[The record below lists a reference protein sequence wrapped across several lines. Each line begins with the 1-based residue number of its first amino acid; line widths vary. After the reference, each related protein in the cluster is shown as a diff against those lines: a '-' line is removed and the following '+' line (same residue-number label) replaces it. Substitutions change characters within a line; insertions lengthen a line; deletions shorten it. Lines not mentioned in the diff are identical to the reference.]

1 MALRCS
7 DLPRRPRSARLEG
20 KSLTDVGAVSGKNIV
35 WIVAACVIA
44 AIGAVVALLAT
55 GFFDA
60 TEPPADSPFALQ
72 DAEAGDSADAST
84 EALPSSP
91 APRHSGPPP
100 EFALAERLL
109 NDIPGGAKVAL
120 QPLDQRYAGLEPAVG
135 DPLYE
140 RILLALT
147 NAAED
152 GVTLLAR
159 ERLRAI
165 YNSLEEF
172 YQGDIESL
180 LRNAQ
185 ADIEIICKP
194 TSNATGIILSCSA
207 VRLVNAVT
215 LATAAAHFP
224 ISRRAAHFD
233 VAIDA
238 IASRLAQGAPPGTVA
253 LVPLLDTGVETGLTR
268 RIGERLEDKIA
279 TAMAKRLGSRAAE
292 VAANAVLADGK
303 ASDSDVPHYRLRGE
317 LRRLDDQRF
326 RVDARLLLGE
336 RKLIAD
342 GADMA
347 IASVPADL
355 ASSLSRSDGAPEPT
369 KRYEAVAE
377 AVVSERLDAASA
389 RRAARNLARARVIAQ
404 ALGLDSPAVDEVR
417 TEADAVA
424 ALGEYLGKGL
434 PVEEEFHDLT
444 VDDGGRTA
452 VRLRAKVVPVGTVSR
467 PAVTAK
473 LLKKTVFKA
482 MEPISIELRSEAKVY
497 LGIYAWGADNRVVRL
512 YPTKG
517 SSQLRMEA
525 GQVLVIPSQGEG
537 RIRSEPLRMEGNF
550 EDHEAL
556 IVVAATES
564 VDYGNLAPVAGATLT
579 GTMDRA
585 RQGGEFIAALG
596 LMGIGR
602 MSVTVLNYQVH
613 L

>member
-1 MALRCS
+1 MWGAVT
-7 DLPRRPRSARLEG
+7 G
-20 KSLTDVGAVSGKNIV
+20 KSLAWIVAVCGIAAVGAV
-35 WIVAACVIA
+35 A
-44 AIGAVVALLAT
+44 ALLAT

-60 TEPPADSPFALQ
+60 AEP
-72 DAEAGDSADAST
+72 
-84 EALPSSP
+84 PSSP
-91 APRHSGPPP
+91 FTLQDVEQGTLPTRRPPPSIPSTPTPRHRGGPPP
-100 EFALAERLL
+100 EIALAEQLMA
-109 NDIPGGAKVAL
+109 DIPHGAKVAL
-120 QPLDQRYAGLEPAVG
+120 QPLDHRYAGLEPAIG

-140 RILLALT
+140 RLLLALT
-147 NAAED
+147 SAAED

-224 ISRRAAHFD
+224 ISRTAAHFD

-238 IASRLAQGAPPGTVA
+238 IATRLAQGAPPGTVA
-253 LVPLLDTGVETGLTR
+253 LMPLLDTGVETTLTR
-268 RIGERLEDKIA
+268 RIGERLEDRIA
-279 TAMAKRLGSRAAE
+279 TLMAKRLGSRAAE
-292 VAANAVLADGK
+292 AAANAELG
-303 ASDSDVPHYRLRGE
+303 SGQTPGSDVPRYRLRGE
-317 LRRLDDQRF
+317 LRRLDDDRF

-347 IASVPADL
+347 TASVPAEL
-355 ASSLSRSDGAPEPT
+355 AASLTRRDGAPEPT

-377 AVVSERLDAASA
+377 AVVSARLDAASA

-404 ALGLDSPAVDEVR
+404 ALGLDAPAVDEVR
-417 TEADAVA
+417 SEADAVA

-434 PVEEEFHDLT
+434 PVDEQFHEFHDLA
-444 VDDGGRTA
+444 VDNGLRMG
-452 VRLRAKVVPVGTVSR
+452 VRLTAKVVPVGVVSS
-467 PAVTAK
+467 PALTSK
-473 LLKKTVFKA
+473 LPKTVFKA
-482 MEPISIELRSEAKVY
+482 MEPITVELRSEAKVY
-497 LGIYAWGADNRVVRL
+497 LGVFAWGADNRVVRL
-512 YPTKG
+512 YPTNAQR
-517 SSQLRMEA
+517 QLTMEA
-525 GQVLVIPSQGEG
+525 GQVLVLPSQGEG
-537 RIRSEPLRMEGNF
+537 RIRSEPLRTEGNL

-564 VDYGNLAPVAGATLT
+564 VDFGALAPEAGATLT
-579 GTMDRA
+579 ETLVRA
-585 RQGGEFIAALG
+585 VDGGGFLAALAKTGTSG
-596 LMGIGR
+596 LCVEIL
-602 MSVTVLNYQVH
+602 SYQVH

>member
-1 MALRCS
+1 MWGVVT
-7 DLPRRPRSARLEG
+7 G
-20 KSLTDVGAVSGKNIV
+20 KSLAWIVAVCGIAAVGAV
-35 WIVAACVIA
+35 A
-44 AIGAVVALLAT
+44 ALLAT

-60 TEPPADSPFALQ
+60 AEP
-72 DAEAGDSADAST
+72 
-84 EALPSSP
+84 PSSP
-91 APRHSGPPP
+91 FTLQDVEQGTLPTRRPPPSIPSTPTPRHRGGPPP
-100 EFALAERLL
+100 EIALAEQLMA
-109 NDIPGGAKVAL
+109 DIPHGAKVAL
-120 QPLDQRYAGLEPAVG
+120 QPLDHRYAGLEPAIG

-140 RILLALT
+140 RLLLALT
-147 NAAED
+147 SAAED

-224 ISRRAAHFD
+224 ISRTAAHFD

-238 IASRLAQGAPPGTVA
+238 IATRLAQGAPPGTVA
-253 LVPLLDTGVETGLTR
+253 LMPLLDTGVETTLTR
-268 RIGERLEDKIA
+268 RIGERLEDRIA
-279 TAMAKRLGSRAAE
+279 TLMAKRLGSRAAE
-292 VAANAVLADGK
+292 AAANAELG
-303 ASDSDVPHYRLRGE
+303 SGQTPGSDVPRYRLRGE
-317 LRRLDDQRF
+317 LRRLDDDRF

-347 IASVPADL
+347 TASVPAEL
-355 ASSLSRSDGAPEPT
+355 AASLSRRDGAPEPT

-377 AVVSERLDAASA
+377 AVVGPRLDAASA

-404 ALGLDSPAVDEVR
+404 ALGLDAPAVDEVR
-417 TEADAVA
+417 SEADAVA

-434 PVEEEFHDLT
+434 PVDEQFHDLA
-444 VDDGGRTA
+444 VDDGSRIG
-452 VRLRAKVVPVGTVSR
+452 VRLGAKVVPVGVVSA
-467 PAVTAK
+467 PALTAK
-473 LLKKTVFKA
+473 LPKTVFKA
-482 MEPISIELRSEAKVY
+482 MEPITVELRSEAKVY
-497 LGIYAWGADNRVVRL
+497 LGVFAWGADNRVVRL
-512 YPTKG
+512 YPTDG
-517 SSQLRMEA
+517 QRQLTMEA
-525 GQVLVIPSQGEG
+525 GEVLVLPPHGEG
-537 RIRSEPLRMEGNF
+537 RIRSEPLRTEGNL

-556 IVVAATES
+556 IVIAATES
-564 VDYGNLAPVAGATLT
+564 VDYGALAPEAGATLT
-579 GTMDRA
+579 ETMERSVNGW
-585 RQGGEFIAALG
+585 RFLAALAKAR
-596 LMGIGR
+596 LGR
-602 MSVTVLNYQVH
+602 ISVDILSYQIY

>member
-1 MALRCS
+1 M
-7 DLPRRPRSARLEG
+7 
-20 KSLTDVGAVSGKNIV
+20 SGKNIV
-35 WIVAACVIA
+35 WIVAACGIA
-44 AIGAVVALLAT
+44 AIGAVGALLAT
-55 GFFDA
+55 GFFDV
-60 TEPPADSPFALQ
+60 TEPANSPFAIQ
-72 DAEAGDSADAST
+72 DAEAGDPADASP

-91 APRHSGPPP
+91 APRHLGPPP
-100 EFALAERLL
+100 ENALAERLL
-109 NDIPGGAKVAL
+109 DDIPGGAKVAL
-120 QPLDQRYAGLEPAVG
+120 QPLDQRYAGLQPAVG

-140 RILLALT
+140 RLLLALT

-233 VAIDA
+233 VAIDG
-238 IASRLAQGAPPGTVA
+238 IASRLAQGPPPGTVA
-253 LVPLLDTGVETGLTR
+253 LVPLLDTGVETTLTR

-342 GADMA
+342 GVDVA
-347 IASVPADL
+347 IESVPAEL

-404 ALGLDSPAVDEVR
+404 ALGLDAPAVDEVR

-424 ALGEYLGKGL
+424 ALGEYLGKGI
-434 PVEEEFHDLT
+434 PVEEEFHDLR
-444 VDDGGRTA
+444 VDDGVRAG
-452 VRLRAKVVPVGTVSR
+452 VRLQAKVVPVGVVSR

-473 LLKKTVFKA
+473 LQKTVFKA

-497 LGIYAWGADNRVVRL
+497 LGVFAWGADNRVVRL

-517 SSQLRMEA
+517 QGQLTMDT
-525 GQVLVIPSQGEG
+525 GQVLVIPLQGEG
-537 RIRSEPLRMEGNF
+537 RIRSQPLRAEGNF

-556 IVVAATES
+556 IVVAATEA
-564 VDYGNLAPVAGATLT
+564 VDYGKLAPVAGSTLTETMGRALYGGRFIATLAT
-579 GTMDRA
+579 VVPS
-585 RQGGEFIAALG
+585 QLSI
-596 LMGIGR
+596 
-602 MSVTVLNYQVH
+602 TVLPYQVY

>member
-1 MALRCS
+1 MS
-7 DLPRRPRSARLEG
+7 G
-20 KSLTDVGAVSGKNIV
+20 KSIA
-35 WIVAACVIA
+35 WIVAAGGIA
-44 AIGAVVALLAT
+44 AVGAVVALLAT
-55 GFFDA
+55 GFFEA
-60 TEPPADSPFALQ
+60 AEAVDSPFTVQ
-72 DAEAGDSADAST
+72 DAEAGDLANPSPDA
-84 EALPSSP
+84 APSSP
-91 APRHSGPPP
+91 TPRHRGPRP
-100 EFALAERLL
+100 ETALAERLL
-109 NDIPGGAKVAL
+109 DDIPSGAKVAL

-140 RILLALT
+140 RLLLALT

-224 ISRRAAHFD
+224 ITRRAAHFD

-238 IASRLAQGAPPGTVA
+238 IASRLAQGAPPGTVT
-253 LVPLLDTGVETGLTR
+253 LVPLLDTGVETTLTR

-279 TAMAKRLGSRAAE
+279 TAMAKRLGSRAGEA
-292 VAANAVLADGK
+292 AANAALGDGE
-303 ASDSDVPHYRLRGE
+303 ASGSDVPRYRLRGE
-317 LRRLDDQRF
+317 LRRLDDLRF

-342 GADMA
+342 GTDVAV
-347 IASVPADL
+347 ASVPAEL
-355 ASSLSRSDGAPEPT
+355 AASLSRGDGAPEPT
-369 KRYEAVAE
+369 RRYEAVAE

-389 RRAARNLARARVIAQ
+389 RRAARNLARVRVIAQ
-404 ALGLDSPAVDEVR
+404 ALGLDAPAVNEVR

-424 ALGEYLGKGL
+424 ALGEYLSKGL
-434 PVEEEFHDLT
+434 PVDEQFHDLG
-444 VDDGGRTA
+444 VDDGSRIG
-452 VRLRAKVVPVGTVSR
+452 VRLGAKVVPVGVVSR

-473 LLKKTVFKA
+473 LQKTVFKA

-497 LGIYAWGADNRVVRL
+497 LGVFAWGADNRVVRL
-512 YPTKG
+512 YPTDA
-517 SSQLRMEA
+517 QRELTMEA
-525 GQVLVIPSQGEG
+525 GEVRVLPSEGQGN
-537 RIRSEPLRMEGNF
+537 IRSEPLRMDGNV

-556 IVVAATES
+556 IVVASTES
-564 VDYGNLAPVAGATLT
+564 VDYTNLAPEVGTTLT
-579 GTMDRA
+579 ETMDRA
-585 RQGGEFIAALG
+585 HDGGKFIGALATA
-596 LMGIGR
+596 IPSR
-602 MSVTVLNYQVH
+602 MSVTTLGFQVH
-613 L
+613 F

>member
-1 MALRCS
+1 M
-7 DLPRRPRSARLEG
+7 
-20 KSLTDVGAVSGKNIV
+20 SGKNIV
-35 WIVAACVIA
+35 WIVAACGIA
-44 AIGAVVALLAT
+44 AIGAVGALLAT
-55 GFFDA
+55 GFFDV
-60 TEPPADSPFALQ
+60 TEPANSPFAIQ
-72 DAEAGDSADAST
+72 DAEAGDPADASP

-91 APRHSGPPP
+91 APRHPGPPP
-100 EFALAERLL
+100 ENALAERLL
-109 NDIPGGAKVAL
+109 DDVPGGAKVAL

-140 RILLALT
+140 RLLLALT

-238 IASRLAQGAPPGTVA
+238 IASRLAQGAPPGTIA
-253 LVPLLDTGVETGLTR
+253 LVPLLDTGVETALTR

-292 VAANAVLADGK
+292 VAANAALRDGQ

-317 LRRLDDQRF
+317 LRRLDDKRF

-342 GADMA
+342 GADVA
-347 IASVPADL
+347 IASVPAEL
-355 ASSLSRSDGAPEPT
+355 ASSLSRSDGTPEPT

-404 ALGLDSPAVDEVR
+404 ALGLDAPAVDEVR

-444 VDDGGRTA
+444 VDDSSRIGI
-452 VRLRAKVVPVGTVSR
+452 RLGAKVVPVGLVSR

-473 LLKKTVFKA
+473 LQKTVFKA

-497 LGIYAWGADNRVVRL
+497 LGVFAWGADNRVVRL
-512 YPTKG
+512 YPTDAQR
-517 SSQLRMEA
+517 QLMIEA
-525 GQVLVIPSQGEG
+525 GQVLVLPSQGEG
-537 RIRSEPLRMEGNF
+537 RIRSEPLRVQGNL

-556 IVVAATES
+556 IVVASTDS
-564 VDYGNLAPVAGATLT
+564 VDYNKLTSAAGATLT
-579 GTMDRA
+579 ETMEQALD
-585 RQGGEFIAALG
+585 GGSFLAKLALTAPG
-596 LMGIGR
+596 ST
-602 MSVTVLNYQVH
+602 SVALLSYQVH

>member
-1 MALRCS
+1 M
-7 DLPRRPRSARLEG
+7 
-20 KSLTDVGAVSGKNIV
+20 SGKNIV
-35 WIVAACVIA
+35 WIVATCGLA
-44 AIGAVVALLAT
+44 AVGAVAALLAT
-55 GFFDA
+55 GFFDV
-60 TEPPADSPFALQ
+60 TEPANSPFAIQ
-72 DAEAGDSADAST
+72 DAEAGDPADASP

-91 APRHSGPPP
+91 APRHPGPPP
-100 EFALAERLL
+100 ENALAERLL
-109 NDIPGGAKVAL
+109 DDIPGGAKVAL

-140 RILLALT
+140 RLLLALT

-233 VAIDA
+233 VAIDG
-238 IASRLAQGAPPGTVA
+238 IASRLAQGPPPGTVA
-253 LVPLLDTGVETGLTR
+253 LVPLLDTGVETTLTR

-292 VAANAVLADGK
+292 VAANAVLRDGQ
-303 ASDSDVPHYRLRGE
+303 ASGSDVPHYRLRGE

-342 GADMA
+342 GVDVA
-347 IASVPADL
+347 IESVPAEL

-389 RRAARNLARARVIAQ
+389 RRGARNLARARVIAQ
-404 ALGLDSPAVDEVR
+404 ALGLDAPAVDEVR

-434 PVEEEFHDLT
+434 PVEEEFHDLR
-444 VDDGGRTA
+444 VDDGVRAG
-452 VRLRAKVVPVGTVSR
+452 VRLRAKVVPVGVVSR

-473 LLKKTVFKA
+473 LQKTVFKA

-497 LGIYAWGADNRVVRL
+497 LGVFAWGADNRVVRL

-517 SSQLRMEA
+517 QGQLTMDT
-525 GQVLVIPSQGEG
+525 GQVLVIPLQGEG
-537 RIRSEPLRMEGNF
+537 RIRSQPLRAEGNF

-556 IVVAATES
+556 IVVAATET
-564 VDYGNLAPVAGATLT
+564 VDYGKLAPVAGSTLT
-579 GTMDRA
+579 ETMGRA
-585 RQGGEFIAALG
+585 LQGGEFIAALG
-596 LMGIGR
+596 LMRPRR
-602 MSVTVLNYQVH
+602 MSVAVLNYQVH

>member
-1 MALRCS
+1 ML
-7 DLPRRPRSARLEG
+7 G
-20 KSLTDVGAVSGKNIV
+20 VGAVSAKNLA
-35 WIVAACVIA
+35 WIVAACGIA
-44 AIGAVVALLAT
+44 AVGAFVALLTT

-60 TEPPADSPFALQ
+60 AERPDSPFMQQ
-72 DAEAGDSADAST
+72 DVGDSDIADA
-84 EALPSSP
+84 PP
-91 APRHSGPPP
+91 ARNAIQPRPRHRGPPP
-100 EFALAERLL
+100 EIALAERLMA
-109 NDIPGGAKVAL
+109 DIPSGAKVAL

-140 RILLALT
+140 RLLLALT
-147 NAAED
+147 DAAED

-215 LATAAAHFP
+215 LATAAGHFP
-224 ISRRAAHFD
+224 ISRSAAHFD

-238 IASRLAQGAPPGTVA
+238 IATRLAQGVPPGTVT
-253 LVPLLDTGVETGLTR
+253 LVPLLDTGVETALTR

-279 TAMAKRLGSRAAE
+279 TLMAKRLGSRAAE
-292 VAANAVLADGK
+292 AAANAELGRGQTTGTDL
-303 ASDSDVPHYRLRGE
+303 PRYRLRGE
-317 LRRLDDQRF
+317 LRRLDDKRF
-326 RVDARLLLGE
+326 RVDARVLLGE

-342 GADMA
+342 GADVA
-347 IASVPADL
+347 IASVPAEL
-355 ASSLSRSDGAPEPT
+355 ATSLSRSDGAPEPT

-377 AVVSERLDAASA
+377 AVVSDRLDAASA

-404 ALGLDSPAVDEVR
+404 ALGLEAPAVDEVR
-417 TEADAVA
+417 TEADAVT

-434 PVEEEFHDLT
+434 PVDEQFHVHDFG
-444 VDDGGRTA
+444 VDDGSRIG
-452 VRLRAKVVPVGTVSR
+452 VRLRAKVVPVGVVSR
-467 PAVTAK
+467 PALMAK
-473 LLKKTVFKA
+473 LPKTVFKA
-482 MEPISIELRSEAKVY
+482 MEPIAVELRSEANVY
-497 LGIYAWGADNRVVRL
+497 LGVFAWGADNRVVRL
-512 YPTKG
+512 YPTDAQR
-517 SSQLRMEA
+517 QLTMEP
-525 GQVLVIPSQGEG
+525 GEVLVLPSQGEG
-537 RIRSEPLRMEGNF
+537 RIRSEPLRVEGNL

-564 VDYGNLAPVAGATLT
+564 VDYGRLAPAAGATLT
-579 GTMDRA
+579 QTMERA
-585 RQGGEFIAALG
+585 LDGGRFLAALATLG
-596 LMGIGR
+596 PSR
-602 MSVTVLNYQVH
+602 AFVAVLSYQVH